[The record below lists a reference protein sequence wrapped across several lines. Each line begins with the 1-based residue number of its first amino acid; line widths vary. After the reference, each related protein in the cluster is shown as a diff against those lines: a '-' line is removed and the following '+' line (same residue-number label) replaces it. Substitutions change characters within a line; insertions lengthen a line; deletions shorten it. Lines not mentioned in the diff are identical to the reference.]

1 MGEAS
6 PGVQPFKYGAKELDR
21 QNGINIYDSQARFYD
36 PIICRTT
43 TQDPL
48 AEKYYTTSPYLW
60 CAGNPMKYVD
70 RDGKDVCVLLEQSSL
85 HIALLIQNED
95 KTWSYYSVNGAGSYS
110 FGSFKGGKHFNDV
123 EIGNWNSPQEFLD
136 SDYNQQL
143 PGRTG
148 DSSKEYSDFNYD
160 QGYIIKTTQ
169 SQDKSI
175 KEKFKEISAR
185 KYNLLLENCATA
197 VKESLETAN
206 ISTQSD
212 IDNILINSIFGTP
225 SIMKSILYNYSE
237 KRIPGTV
244 FYNIKFSNPNGK
256 HIHKSK

>member
-6 PGVQPFKYGAKELDR
+6 PGVQTFKYGAKELDR
-21 QNGINIYDSQARFYD
+21 QNGINLYDSQARFYD

-48 AEKYYTTSPYLW
+48 AEKYYSTSPYLW
-60 CAGNPMKYVD
+60 CAGNPMKYLD
-70 RDGKDVCVLLEQSSL
+70 RDGKDVCVLLEQSSF
-85 HIALLIQNED
+85 HIAVLIQNED
-95 KTWSYYSVNGAGSYS
+95 KTWSYYSVNGDGSYS
-110 FGSFKGGKHFNDV
+110 SGSFKGGKHFNDV

-136 SDYNQQL
+136 SDYNQKL

-185 KYNLLLENCATA
+185 KYDVLTENCACA
-197 VKESLETAN
+197 VAKSLNEAN
-206 ISTQSD
+206 ILTKTHINTFLNNMISTFSSID
-212 IDNILINSIFGTP
+212 INNIDSATQVLPTP
-225 SIMKSILYNYSE
+225 LFN
-237 KRIPGTV
+237 
-244 FYNIKFSNPNGK
+244 NIKFLNPNGR
-256 HIHKSK
+256 HIYKSK